1 MWWAV
6 ALVYTFFKAVRK
18 KQAKYVLYGLV
29 AGYAN
34 AWVDI
39 LCLKKISLP
48 VLNNLSIA
56 LFLIGECCLMLHVAV

>member
-6 ALVYTFFKAVRK
+6 ALVYTFSKAVRK

-34 AWVDI
+34 AWVGHFVFE
-39 LCLKKISLP
+39 K
-48 VLNNLSIA
+48 
-56 LFLIGECCLMLHVAV
+56 